1 MAHKEDTAV
10 KYYRLSEKAQA
21 SVKASQTLHTMM
33 RKTCSTACNSFLEA
47 STEHREK
54 AQKALEQIVKEQVDE
69 DFQESENSSSPRSRW
84 SMAQVQEIRKIFR
97 EEIQKN
103 EVSVERGRERIMECE
118 ILQGIDTRRIYERV
132 RAEWRNPVAAPATLP
147 TEKEEL
153 SDRVYRLFREDMP
166 SSSDIVPPTS
176 LSSTTKALFS
186 AELV

>member
-1 MAHKEDTAV
+1 M
-10 KYYRLSEKAQA
+10 
-21 SVKASQTLHTMM
+21 
-33 RKTCSTACNSFLEA
+33 
-47 STEHREK
+47 
-54 AQKALEQIVKEQVDE
+54 EQIVKEQVDE

-84 SMAQVQEIRKIFR
+84 SMAPIQEIRNIFR

-103 EVSVERGRERIMECE
+103 EVTVERGRERIMECE

-153 SDRVYRLFREDMP
+153 SDRVHRLFREDMP

-186 AELV
+186 AELVQTLLCLCEDMIKANAPISKPKITKRLSNDIYGKQILAKLSKT